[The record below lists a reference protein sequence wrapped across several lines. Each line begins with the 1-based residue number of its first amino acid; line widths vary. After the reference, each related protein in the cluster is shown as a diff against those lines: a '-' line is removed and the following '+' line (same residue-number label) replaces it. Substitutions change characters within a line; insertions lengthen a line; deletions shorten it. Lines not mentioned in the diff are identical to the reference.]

1 MELLLLCF
9 LETVLPILLLSS
21 IHPAT
26 ETPTQH
32 LEENKNNCKSLNG
45 KRSALYWKNR
55 KVLTSVKWNLKM
67 RISTEAQEEYK
78 KTRIFSCF
86 KWGRIKS
93 DFFSFFFSSPF
104 QANQMMLEVVK
115 NLSCVR
121 SALQKRPRRRN
132 ASTRTCVGWGIGAD
146 RPVNIKAALTFPPL
160 LISSTLNW
168 TTSSQQQMLLHCQM
182 AYKAH
187 SAALILSVA
196 SIKNWIEADKIR
208 LCLQDLKKTKSLIWA
223 SA

>member
-1 MELLLLCF
+1 M
-9 LETVLPILLLSS
+9 
-21 IHPAT
+21 
-26 ETPTQH
+26 
-32 LEENKNNCKSLNG
+32 G
-45 KRSALYWKNR
+45 KIQIW
-55 KVLTSVKWNLKM
+55 VV
-67 RISTEAQEEYK
+67 
-78 KTRIFSCF
+78 
-86 KWGRIKS
+86 
-93 DFFSFFFSSPF
+93 FFSFFFSSPF
-104 QANQMMLEVVK
+104 QANQMMQLLEVVK
-115 NLSCVR
+115 NENPAANLSCVR

-132 ASTRTCVGWGIGAD
+132 ASNRTCVGWGIGAD

-160 LISSTLNW
+160 LISSTLNC